1 MKVVLINKS
10 DTVGGAAVAAFRLT
24 AALHNQGVD
33 AHMLVSDGMK
43 GVLVEVANQSFVSQ
57 KMAYARFLWER
68 LKFWPYEKSALERF
82 AFSPANTG
90 MDITTH
96 PLVQEAD
103 IIHLHWVNQGYLS
116 LNDIKK
122 IMSMG
127 KPVVWT
133 LHDMWPFTG
142 GCHYN
147 GNCHEFLEACGYC
160 PFLKNPSGKDLSY
173 QQLAKKKKIYKDAN
187 LHVVTCSK
195 WLKSLATES
204 TLFRQKNCTVIPNPI
219 DTDFYYPMDKMECR
233 EKLGLPLDKK
243 LLMFGAAN
251 INDPRKG
258 IRYLEEALNLLH
270 EHFPVL
276 KDKLEIVIFGKTK
289 KGEHMQIPFK
299 THFMRYI
306 TNTKTLVQL
315 YSAADA
321 YALPSLQDNLPNT
334 VMEAMS
340 CATPVIG
347 FRIGGVPEMIEHE
360 KSGYLSEVRN
370 SLSLSNGIYQTL
382 FINDTEKMA
391 DAARSRVLEHY
402 AEDKV
407 AARYIEIYRKALGQ
421 NL

>member
-10 DTVGGAAVAAFRLT
+10 DSVGGAAVAAFRLT
-24 AALHNQGVD
+24 AALHNQNVD
-33 AHMLVSDGMK
+33 ARMLVSDGMD
-43 GVLVEVANQSFVSQ
+43 GMLVEVANKTMWSH

-68 LKFWPYEKSALERF
+68 LRFLPYEKSALERF

-90 MDITTH
+90 MDLSVH
-96 PLVQEAD
+96 PLVKEAD

-116 LNDIKK
+116 LNSIQKLLN
-122 IMSMG
+122 MG

-147 GNCHEFLEACGYC
+147 GNCHEFLESCGHC
-160 PFLKNPSGKDLSY
+160 PFLKNPSVKDLSW
-173 QQLAKKKKIYKDAN
+173 QQLATKKKIYKSAN
-187 LHVVTCSK
+187 LHIVTCSK
-195 WLKSLATES
+195 WLKSLASES
-204 TLFRQKNCTVIPNPI
+204 TLFRNKPCTVIPNPI
-219 DTDFYYPMDKMECR
+219 DTDFYHPMDKQECR
-233 EKLGLPLDKK
+233 AKLKLPADKK

-258 IRYLEEALNLLH
+258 IRYLVEALNLLH
-270 EHFPVL
+270 DNFPVL
-276 KDKLEIVIFGKTK
+276 HDKLEVIIFGKTK
-289 KGEHMQIPFK
+289 HGEHLNIPFK

-321 YALPSLQDNLPNT
+321 YVLPSLQDNLPNT

-382 FINDTEKMA
+382 FINDTDKMA
-391 DAARSRVLEHY
+391 DAARTRVLDNYSEQ
-402 AEDKV
+402 KV
-407 AARYIEIYRKALGQ
+407 AARYIDIYRQALA
-421 NL
+421 NS